1 MWGYIIAGAILGC
14 RELVPSLYVRVYR
27 FKPGD
32 TRINYGSLIIC
43 EGISEHVQE
52 AAEML
57 PFPHYMWGY
66 ILKIICYN
74 YHVFVPSLYVRVYR
88 TLEECEKFVERSLII
103 CEGISGF
110 LYCNYRPTKFP
121 HYMWG
126 YIPFSELYHIFN
138 PVPSLYVMVY
148 RLKKLVGTRSERS
161 IIICEGISQEWVKP
175 KMNFLFPHYMW
186 GYISSASLFSF
197 ISFVP
202 SLYVRVYRTSF
213 STLQTVSCSLIICE
227 GISSWHSGNFTSP
240 KFPHYMWVYIEIGNG
255 ILQASKNI
263 NVVDDSIPQIA

>member
-1 MWGYIIAGAILGC
+1 MFSFPHYMWGYIGHWKNVRNL
-14 RELVPSLYVRVYR
+14 LNVPSLYVRVYR
-27 FKPGD
+27 AFSIAITD
-32 TRINYGSLIIC
+32 QQSSLIIC
-43 EGISEHVQE
+43 EGISR
-52 AAEML
+52 ARRDARTAE
-57 PFPHYMWGY
+57 
-66 ILKIICYN
+66 
-74 YHVFVPSLYVRVYR
+74 
-88 TLEECEKFVERSLII
+88 E
-103 CEGISGF
+103 
-110 LYCNYRPTKFP
+110 FP

-202 SLYVRVYRTSF
+202 SLYVRVYRLGIQATLHPLSSLTTCECISKSAMASF
-213 STLQTVSCSLIICE
+213 RHQKI
-227 GISSWHSGNFTSP
+227 
-240 KFPHYMWVYIEIGNG
+240 
-255 ILQASKNI
+255 
-263 NVVDDSIPQIA
+263 

>member
-1 MWGYIIAGAILGC
+1 MFSFPHYMWGYIGHWKNVRNL
-14 RELVPSLYVRVYR
+14 LNVPSLYVRVYR
-27 FKPGD
+27 AFSIAITD
-32 TRINYGSLIIC
+32 QQSSLIIC
-43 EGISEHVQE
+43 EGISR
-52 AAEML
+52 ARRDARTAE
-57 PFPHYMWGY
+57 
-66 ILKIICYN
+66 
-74 YHVFVPSLYVRVYR
+74 
-88 TLEECEKFVERSLII
+88 E
-103 CEGISGF
+103 
-110 LYCNYRPTKFP
+110 FP

-138 PVPSLYVMVY
+138 PVPSLYVRVY

>member
-1 MWGYIIAGAILGC
+1 MWGYIGTRSRGGRDAA
-14 RELVPSLYVRVYR
+14 VPSLYVRVYR
-27 FKPGD
+27 AFSIAITD
-32 TRINYGSLIIC
+32 QQSSLIIC
-43 EGISEHVQE
+43 EGISR
-52 AAEML
+52 ARRDARTAE
-57 PFPHYMWGY
+57 
-66 ILKIICYN
+66 
-74 YHVFVPSLYVRVYR
+74 
-88 TLEECEKFVERSLII
+88 E
-103 CEGISGF
+103 
-110 LYCNYRPTKFP
+110 FP

>member
-1 MWGYIIAGAILGC
+1 MWGYISWFHYAFKPTG
-14 RELVPSLYVRVYR
+14 VPSLYVRVYR
-27 FKPGD
+27 QLLWTGRKGL
-32 TRINYGSLIIC
+32 RSLIIC
-43 EGISEHVQE
+43 EGISWWHYSFKPTG
-52 AAEML
+52 L
-57 PFPHYMWGY
+57 FPHYMWGY
-66 ILKIICYN
+66 IDLSREIPELTT
-74 YHVFVPSLYVRVYR
+74 VPSLYVRVYR

-138 PVPSLYVMVY
+138 PVPSLYVRVY

-202 SLYVRVYRTSF
+202 SLYVRVYR
-213 STLQTVSCSLIICE
+213 I
-227 GISSWHSGNFTSP
+227 W
-240 KFPHYMWVYIEIGNG
+240 
-255 ILQASKNI
+255 
-263 NVVDDSIPQIA
+263 

>member
-1 MWGYIIAGAILGC
+1 MFPHYMWGYIAPETASAPNLS
-14 RELVPSLYVRVYR
+14 VPSLYVRVYQ
-27 FKPGD
+27 K
-32 TRINYGSLIIC
+32 
-43 EGISEHVQE
+43 
-52 AAEML
+52 
-57 PFPHYMWGY
+57 Y
-66 ILKIICYN
+66 IRERE
-74 YHVFVPSLYVRVYR
+74 SAG
-88 TLEECEKFVERSLII
+88 RSLII
-103 CEGISGF
+103 CEGIS
-110 LYCNYRPTKFP
+110 RARRDARTAEEFP

>member
-88 TLEECEKFVERSLII
+88 AFSIASTDQQSSLII
-103 CEGISGF
+103 CEGIS
-110 LYCNYRPTKFP
+110 RARRDARTADEFP

-186 GYISSASLFSF
+186 GYI
-197 ISFVP
+197 
-202 SLYVRVYRTSF
+202 TSG
-213 STLQTVSCSLIICE
+213 QV
-227 GISSWHSGNFTSP
+227 
-240 KFPHYMWVYIEIGNG
+240 
-255 ILQASKNI
+255 
-263 NVVDDSIPQIA
+263 